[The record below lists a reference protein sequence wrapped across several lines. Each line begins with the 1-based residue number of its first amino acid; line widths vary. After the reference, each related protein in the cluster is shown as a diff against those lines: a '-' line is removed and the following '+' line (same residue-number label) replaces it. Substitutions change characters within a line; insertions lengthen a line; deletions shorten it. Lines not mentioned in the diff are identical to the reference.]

1 MITDNIPLS
10 CFIVMI
16 VMIVVM
22 MKITTTNSGLLI
34 TRRNQSGLEAD
45 YHLHT
50 IQLRSIKNTIQSKF
64 FPFFFNINHDLD
76 SNISSI
82 QFNSDF
88 RHFLTFILIGMI
100 IFSGW
105 FRNSY
110 QITVIS
116 NFRIT
121 PDYTIN
127 VIPGSNNTFIKL

>member
-50 IQLRSIKNTIQSKF
+50 IQLRSIKRYNSFKA
-64 FPFFFNINHDLD
+64 DLLH
-76 SNISSI
+76 SFSTLIMIWIWICNISCI
-82 QFNSDF
+82 QFNSEF
-88 RHFLTFILIGMI
+88 RHFFNIHLDWDDY
-100 IFSGW
+100 IFRLVS
-105 FRNSY
+105 
-110 QITVIS
+110 QLIS
-116 NFRIT
+116 NYCHFQ
-121 PDYTIN
+121 
-127 VIPGSNNTFIKL
+127 F